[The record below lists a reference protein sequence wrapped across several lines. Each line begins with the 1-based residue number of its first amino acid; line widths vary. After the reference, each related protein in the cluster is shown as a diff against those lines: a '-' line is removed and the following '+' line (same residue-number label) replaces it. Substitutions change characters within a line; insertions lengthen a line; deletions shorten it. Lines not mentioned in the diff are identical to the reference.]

1 MGLVGIGII
10 GCGRIAEK
18 HIATLSRL
26 AAAHVVALSDV
37 SQDRMNAA
45 YRQLK
50 VAAPD
55 NGDATMYTDYE
66 KLLESLEVDV
76 VVITA
81 ASGQHADIA
90 GQALLAG
97 KHVIVEKPLALSLED
112 SRLLSQLAKRL
123 KLKLLVCHQMRY
135 RLFMQRVRDY
145 ISDGLLGKVHYG
157 VATLAITRSHDT
169 DRGTFGYGTW
179 EQDGGMLLR
188 EGIHL
193 VDLLLWFMGDLD
205 SVYGELQ
212 QVRGGKEMEDIALG
226 LLSFRNGAKGMIE
239 ANTIT
244 SPAHY
249 GYSIRLFAE
258 KGTVIVGGSQL
269 DRIERFEVNGIQV
282 QDAVLRFWEEDRDE
296 QLRMYEAYIRQI
308 QGINQPMIV
317 DSTEAD
323 KALEAVFAIYDSS
336 VKGHKVTLPLRDF
349 DIQSMKGIWK

>member
-10 GCGRIAEK
+10 GCGRITEK

-26 AAAHVVALSDV
+26 ATAQVVALSDV
-37 SQDRMNAA
+37 SQDRMNVA
-45 YRQLK
+45 YRQLRT
-50 VAAPD
+50 AAPH
-55 NGDATMYTDYE
+55 NGEAAMYTDYE
-66 KLLESLEVDV
+66 LLLEHPEVDV

-81 ASGQHADIA
+81 ANGQHADIA

-112 SRLLSQLAKRL
+112 SRLLTQLARRL

-135 RLFMQRVRDY
+135 RLFMQRIRDY
-145 ISDGLLGKVHYG
+145 IRDGLLGKIHYG
-157 VATLAITRSHDT
+157 VASLAITRSPYT
-169 DRGTFGYGTW
+169 NLGARGNGTW
-179 EQDGGMLLR
+179 EQDGGMLLN

-193 VDLLLWFMGDLD
+193 VDLLLWYMGDLD

-212 QVRGGKEMEDIALG
+212 KVQEGKEMEDIALAIF
-226 LLSFRNGAKGMIE
+226 SFKNGAKGLIE

-282 QDAVLRFWEEDRDE
+282 QDAVLRLWEEDRDE

-308 QGINQPMIV
+308 QGISQPMIV
-317 DSTEAD
+317 DATEAD
-323 KALEAVFAIYDSS
+323 RALEAIFAVYKSS
-336 VKGHKVTLPLRDF
+336 VEGRKVTLPLSNF
-349 DIQSMKGIWK
+349 DIQSMKGIWQ